1 MKTHLIFLAPLLFC
15 LSDRP
20 SPSPQVESLDSQLQF
35 QAEEDAPDNY
45 TMNAANIHDRI
56 IFIGDDDQ
64 CARCD
69 VQISLIL
76 LHGSFAHITS

>member
-1 MKTHLIFLAPLLFC
+1 MQDHYEILDTRQMKTHLIFLAPLLFC

-35 QAEEDAPDNY
+35 QAEEDAPDDY

-56 IFIGDDDQ
+56 IFIGDDD
-64 CARCD
+64 
-69 VQISLIL
+69 
-76 LHGSFAHITS
+76 